1 MMTLTPK
8 TVAQLLVYASIL
20 MFSAGALWFVKTA
33 TFASHA
39 SKAQGTIIG
48 NERSKT
54 YGRGEENYPIYEFVD
69 DADITHNAK
78 TPYASST
85 FAFKQGDHVTVLYEH
100 EDPTHSTIDSFKTL
114 WLGPMLVMG
123 FGLLFGGFALTM
135 LFILTRNIDRDED
148 SQRA

>member
-1 MMTLTPK
+1 MMMLTPK
-8 TVAQLLVYASIL
+8 TIAQLLVAAGIL
-20 MFSAGALWFVKTA
+20 MFVAGALWCVNTA

-39 SKAQGTIIG
+39 SKAQGIIIG

-54 YGRGEENYPIYEFVD
+54 YGRGEAYYPIYEFVD
-69 DADITHNAK
+69 DADIIHNAK

-123 FGLLFGGFALTM
+123 FGLLFGSFALMM
-135 LFILTRNIDRDED
+135 LCIVTRNIDHNED
-148 SQRA
+148 AQRA